1 MDNDD
6 IELKR
11 VRNMGFAAHI
21 DAGKTTLTERILFY
35 TGKIHQIGETHE
47 GDAETDYMDQEKE
60 RGITIQS
67 AATTCYWEGDDGEYD
82 KHQVNIIDTPGHVDF
97 TIEVERSLRVLD
109 GLVLLLCGVG
119 GVEPQTET
127 VWQQADRYDVPRVA
141 FINKLDRVGADY
153 HGVIDEIGERFN
165 ITPVPIQLP
174 VGSEDT
180 FRGVIDLI
188 EQKQIEWDQESEG
201 AKYDT
206 MAIDEDLQSRA
217 DEYREQLLDTVVE
230 YDDEVM
236 MTFLEDEPVP
246 PADIRRC
253 IREGVLKH
261 EILPVMCGSALQ
273 NVGVQ
278 PVIDSIIDYL
288 PSPLDVPATDG
299 IRPGSGGEDEEA
311 ETETR
316 NPDTSEPFSA
326 LAFKIASDEYSG
338 KLTFVRCYSGEIGA
352 GSYVYN
358 PRNGERE
365 RVSRMYQMH
374 ADERTEIDKLE
385 AGDIAAVVGLDDVH
399 TGDTICDQDHP
410 IVLEKIEAPEPVIRQ
425 AIEPK
430 TSDEQDKLQNALRS
444 LSEEDPTFQ
453 IETDQ
458 ETGQTIISGMGE
470 LHLQVIQ
477 RRLEEEFNVDAN
489 VGSPRVAYKETLAR
503 PVDVDVERIK
513 QSGGR
518 GQYGHVIAEFYPLDR
533 GEGFEFVN
541 NISGGVIPTDM
552 IPSVEDGVEES
563 MNSGPIAGYPVID
576 IGMDLYDGSH
586 HDVDSSETAFKL
598 TAQKAFRRAF
608 EKGGGYLLEPIMEME
623 VTTPEENS
631 NDVIGDL
638 NSRRATIKDIDHKGN
653 NQVVYAE
660 VPLAETVGY
669 ATDLRSLTQGR
680 GSHVMEF
687 KRYEKVPEHIQ
698 QEIAEQR

>member
-1 MDNDD
+1 MNSDD
-6 IELKR
+6 INKDDISLQE

-21 DAGKTTLTERILFY
+21 DAGKTTLTERILYY

-67 AATTCYWEGDDGEYD
+67 AATTCFWDGSEDQYD
-82 KHQVNIIDTPGHVDF
+82 QHQINIIDTPGHVDF

-141 FINKLDRVGADY
+141 FINKLDRTGADY
-153 HGVIDEIGERFN
+153 HGVIEEIDERFD

-174 VGSEDT
+174 VGSEEQ
-180 FRGVIDLI
+180 FRGVVDLI
-188 EQKQIEWDQESEG
+188 NERQIEWDQESEG
-201 AKYDT
+201 AEFET
-206 MAIDEDLQSRA
+206 MDIDDDLKDDA
-217 DEYREQLLDTVVE
+217 ETYREQMLDAIVE

-236 MTFLEDEPVP
+236 MQFLEDEAID
-246 PADIRRC
+246 PADIRDC
-253 IREGVLKH
+253 LREGVLEH

-278 PVIDSIIDYL
+278 PVVDSIVDFL
-288 PSPLDVPATDG
+288 PSPLDVPETEGVNPDN
-299 IRPGSGGEDEEA
+299 EDETA
-311 ETETR
+311 TR
-316 NPDTSEPFSA
+316 GPNTGEPFSA
-326 LAFKIASDEYSG
+326 LAFKITSDEFAG
-338 KLTFVRCYSGEIGA
+338 KLTFVRCYSGTIES

-374 ADERTEIDKLE
+374 ADERTEIDTLE

-399 TGDTICDQDHP
+399 TGDTICDKDHP
-410 IVLEKIEAPEPVIRQ
+410 IILEQIEAPEPVIRQ

-489 VGSPRVAYKETLAR
+489 VGSPRVAYKETLAQ
-503 PVDVDVERIK
+503 PVDVDVERVK

-518 GQYGHVIAEFYPLDR
+518 GQYGHVVAEFYPLDR
-533 GEGFEFVN
+533 GEDFEFEN

-552 IPSVEDGVEES
+552 IPAVEDGIRES
-563 MNSGPIAGYPVID
+563 MDSGPIAGYPVID
-576 IGMDLYDGSH
+576 VGVDLYDGSH
-586 HDVDSSETAFKL
+586 HEVDSSETAFKL
-598 TAQKAFRRAF
+598 TAKKAFKQAF
-608 EKGGGYLLEPIMEME
+608 EKGGGYLMEPVMDME

-638 NSRRATIKDIDHKGN
+638 NSRRAKIKDIDHKGN
-653 NQVVYAE
+653 NQVVHAE
-660 VPLAETVGY
+660 IPLAETVGY

-687 KRYEKVPEHIQ
+687 KRYERVPDHVQ
-698 QEIAEQR
+698 DEITGR